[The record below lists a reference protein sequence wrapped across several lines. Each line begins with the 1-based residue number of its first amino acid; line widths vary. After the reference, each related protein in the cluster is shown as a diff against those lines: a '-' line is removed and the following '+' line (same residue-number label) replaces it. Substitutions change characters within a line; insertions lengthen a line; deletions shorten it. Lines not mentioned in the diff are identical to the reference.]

1 VVGTAGAI
9 RYPLP
14 TPSPRVAMTNVYGS
28 LLARVAPDGQIKFEF
43 QRLDQRDVPDPVVRR
58 HGADL
63 VRWCFEN
70 NTLVPPQ

>member
-1 VVGTAGAI
+1 
-9 RYPLP
+9 
-14 TPSPRVAMTNVYGS
+14 
-28 LLARVAPDGQIKFEF
+28 VAPNGQIKFEF